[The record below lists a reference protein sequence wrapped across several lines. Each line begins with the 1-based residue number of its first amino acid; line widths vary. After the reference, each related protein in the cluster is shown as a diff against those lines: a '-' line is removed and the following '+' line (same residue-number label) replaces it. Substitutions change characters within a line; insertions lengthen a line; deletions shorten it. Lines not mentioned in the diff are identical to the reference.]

1 MQRQT
6 ILGTLLRVRT
16 LSRVFSWYSFNEI
29 LQDTALPDIKCVLP
43 YFHTTQA
50 KKQASKGVGWGRKG
64 KRERIWG
71 LGEMTRDGA
80 LSAAPFSIF
89 PPSFFL
95 ACHVDYPS
103 AYFCP
108 LLSLFDRKL
117 FQETRNLD
125 LTRPV
130 TFVTMFKAWSDK
142 VVRKRCFKR

>member
-1 MQRQT
+1 MKLRAYVTGVERGRVGQKGEKGEE
-6 ILGTLLRVRT
+6 LGIGGDDKGRRS
-16 LSRVFSWYSFNEI
+16 LSRPIFHFSPLF
-29 LQDTALPDIKCVLP
+29 
-43 YFHTTQA
+43 F
-50 KKQASKGVGWGRKG
+50 
-64 KRERIWG
+64 
-71 LGEMTRDGA
+71 
-80 LSAAPFSIF
+80 
-89 PPSFFL
+89 FFL

-142 VVRKRCFKR
+142 VVRNRCFKR

>member
-1 MQRQT
+1 MKLRAYMTGVERGRVGQKGEKGED
-6 ILGTLLRVRT
+6 LGIGGDDKGWRSLRRP
-16 LSRVFSWYSFNEI
+16 I
-29 LQDTALPDIKCVLP
+29 
-43 YFHTTQA
+43 FH
-50 KKQASKGVGWGRKG
+50 
-64 KRERIWG
+64 
-71 LGEMTRDGA
+71 
-80 LSAAPFSIF
+80 F